1 MHREKSLAVVLAA
14 IALLGSGLIVGC
26 SSKAKDAQLVTNIQS
41 QMFADAQLKTAN
53 LHVAAIDGQVTLKG
67 TVPNDAAR
75 YDAYKIATQTP
86 GVKKVNDQMVI
97 EDQGTQ
103 ANADANAAPAS
114 DAAAPSP
121 APTAAPSVAP
131 PPARHVDLPKPH
143 MAHHAKVDDSS
154 EQYAQAS
161 PNSNLAPPAST
172 EQSSSAMPPAEQTPP
187 PAAPPVAPPLPPA
200 APLPPPPPPPKQY
213 VVPAGTTVSIRMI
226 DSVDSSVNQPGE
238 VFQASLDAP
247 IVVGNDVVVPKGANV
262 YVRLTSATSAG
273 KMSGQS
279 ELRLELVKLEYQGG
293 SFPLVSTTYSEQ
305 GKSRTKDTEKKVGGG
320 AILGAIIGAVA
331 GGGKGAAI
339 GAAAG
344 AGAGGVYQGATH
356 GQQVKIP
363 SETKLDFQLDQPAT
377 ITVKQ
382 TSQPGS
388 NSQSVRTNYS
398 QPTN

>member
-1 MHREKSLAVVLAA
+1 MHREKSPCLSLAA
-14 IALLGSGLIVGC
+14 IALLAAGLVGGC
-26 SSKAKDAQLVTNIQS
+26 SSKADDAQLVTNIQS
-41 QMFADAQLKTAN
+41 QMFADAQLKSAN
-53 LHVAAIDGQVTLKG
+53 LQVAAIDGQVTLKG

-75 YDAYKIATQTP
+75 YEAYKLATQTP

-97 EDQGTQ
+97 DQVMQ
-103 ANADANAAPAS
+103 ASADVSPAAPADTPAPAIS
-114 DAAAPSP
+114 PAPASAPSVAPPLAKHVNLPKPHAAHHAKDNDAGDQYAQTSTSGNSALSAAAVQSSSMPSTDETP
-121 APTAAPSVAP
+121 APTAAPPV
-131 PPARHVDLPKPH
+131 
-143 MAHHAKVDDSS
+143 
-154 EQYAQAS
+154 
-161 PNSNLAPPAST
+161 
-172 EQSSSAMPPAEQTPP
+172 TPP
-187 PAAPPVAPPLPPA
+187 LPAAPV
-200 APLPPPPPPPKQY
+200 PPPPPPPKQY
-213 VVPAGTTVSIRMI
+213 VVSAGTTVSIRMI

-262 YVRLTSATSAG
+262 YVRLTSASSAG

-377 ITVKQ
+377 ITVKPL
-382 TSQPGS
+382 SQPTS
-388 NSQSVRTNYS
+388 NSQPTPPNNS

>member
-1 MHREKSLAVVLAA
+1 MHCTKSLTLAIVS
-14 IALLGSGLIVGC
+14 IALGTCIVGGC
-26 SSKAKDAQLVTNIQS
+26 SSKPNDAQLVTNIQS
-41 QMFADAQLKTAN
+41 QMFADAQLRTAN
-53 LHVAAIDGQVTLKG
+53 LQVAAIDGQVTLKG

-75 YDAYKIATQTP
+75 YEAYKVATQTT

-97 EDQGTQ
+97 EDQGAQ
-103 ANADANAAPAS
+103 ANADAAPAPTA
-114 DAAAPSP
+114 DPPPPVAAAAPSV
-121 APTAAPSVAP
+121 TP
-131 PPARHVDLPKPH
+131 PPTKHADLPKPH
-143 MAHHAKVDDSS
+143 RAHHADVDDSAA
-154 EQYAQAS
+154 QYAQTQRD
-161 PNSNLAPPAST
+161 SNLPSAAT
-172 EQSSSAMPPAEQTPP
+172 DQSSPMPPNQTPP
-187 PAAPPVAPPLPPA
+187 PAAPVAPQPVPA
-200 APLPPPPPPPKQY
+200 ASVPPSPPPPKQY
-213 VVPAGTTVSIRMI
+213 VVPAGSTVSVRMI
-226 DSVDSSVNQPGE
+226 DSVDSSVNQAGE

-262 YVRLTSATSAG
+262 YVRLTSASSAG

-305 GKSRTKDTEKKVGGG
+305 GKSRSKDTATKVGGG

-377 ITVKQ
+377 ITVKPM
-382 TSQPGS
+382 SQPFD
-388 NSQSVRTNYS
+388 NS

>member
-1 MHREKSLAVVLAA
+1 MQLEKGLSLALAA
-14 IALLGSGLIVGC
+14 FALLGTGLVGGC
-26 SSKAKDAQLVTNIQS
+26 SSKANDAQLVTNIQS
-41 QMFADAQLKTAN
+41 QMFADAQLKSAN
-53 LHVAAIDGQVTLKG
+53 LQVAAIDGQVTLKG

-75 YDAYKIATQTP
+75 FEAYKIATQTA

-97 EDQGTQ
+97 EDQGAQ
-103 ANADANAAPAS
+103 ASADASTPPAT
-114 DAAAPSP
+114 DTTTPSP
-121 APTAAPSVAP
+121 ALSAAPSVAP
-131 PPARHVDLPKPH
+131 APAKHVGLAKPH
-143 MAHHAKVDDSS
+143 TAHHAKADESG
-154 EQYAQAS
+154 ERYAQTS
-161 PNSNLAPPAST
+161 PDSNSNPPTAT
-172 EQSSSAMPPAEQTPP
+172 DQSSSMPPADQNPP
-187 PAAPPVAPPLPPA
+187 PAPPVVPPPAPA
-200 APLPPPPPPPKQY
+200 APVPPPPPPPKQY

-262 YVRLTSATSAG
+262 YVRLTSASSAG
-273 KMSGQS
+273 KMTGQS

-293 SFPLVSTTYSEQ
+293 SFPLVSTTYAEQ

-377 ITVKQ
+377 ITVKPS
-382 TSQPGS
+382 SQPVN
-388 NSQSVRTNYS
+388 NSQSVPGNNS